1 MLKNSEFIWKCRF
14 RCVSVVRSGC
24 SEISLVQVESLFG
37 KLGGQTSILSIK
49 RRSIVTNSCSK
60 TPDSFQTDFSVYFES
75 AQVDNFRQLSTTFP
89 IRDTEDLKP
98 GRCIAFWNVFWIQ
111 TNQNECKRAQNMI
124 REALFNDQK
133 SDLELGRCTF
143 STRWFQKCS
152 TEWNSTFMLV
162 WMDSCILLVPNDLSE
177 VSSKFFNFWE
187 GQDSPQ
193 SVKNYDIWSKHWTP
207 YT

>member
-75 AQVDNFRQLSTTFP
+75 AQVDNFRQLSTTFR
-89 IRDTEDLKP
+89 IRDHRGLDAYRNQVVECHSGTFSGSKPTKMSVKELKMWP
-98 GRCIAFWNVFWIQ
+98 GRPYSTVSKKWFGTWALHVF
-111 TNQNECKRAQNMI
+111 
-124 REALFNDQK
+124 
-133 SDLELGRCTF
+133 
-143 STRWFQKCS
+143 
-152 TEWNSTFMLV
+152 
-162 WMDSCILLVPNDLSE
+162 
-177 VSSKFFNFWE
+177 
-187 GQDSPQ
+187 DSP
-193 SVKNYDIWSKHWTP
+193 ISKLQYRMEFHV
-207 YT
+207 